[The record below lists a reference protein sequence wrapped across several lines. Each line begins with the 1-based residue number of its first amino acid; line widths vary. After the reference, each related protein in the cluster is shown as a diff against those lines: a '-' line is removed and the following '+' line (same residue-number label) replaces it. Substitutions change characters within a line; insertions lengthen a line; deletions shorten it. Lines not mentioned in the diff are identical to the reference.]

1 MHRTALAIAAVVLSA
16 AQMTHA
22 QAPARARPAAPAKSR
37 ALMAIDAAS
46 NAIGILRGVQ
56 MTDALVT
63 IRYSATGTMYDVRP
77 PGTPAA
83 DWPASKITAYTA
95 RVAFD
100 VPGMRVEYEHAGA
113 APGPPSV
120 KATEVV
126 GLTYAWN
133 ENAAGDAQPM
143 PALVRDR
150 LLQIWMLPAGA
161 LKAARAAGDKAQVS
175 MDGGFTVLTFPVAGT
190 TEKIWINDKQLIER
204 VEVPIRHPVLG
215 DTVIEASYSGY
226 ADLGDVAYKSDV
238 LFPAHIV
245 QKLGGKTVLDL
256 NITIV
261 NAYNPYVVF
270 PIPENVERA
279 SGGSK

>member
-1 MHRTALAIAAVVLSA
+1 MHRTALVIAAAILA
-16 AQMTHA
+16 AQIIHA
-22 QAPARARPAAPAKSR
+22 QAPARARPVAPPKSP
-37 ALMAIDAAS
+37 ALIAIDAAS

-63 IRYSATGTMYDVRP
+63 IRYSAVGTMYDVRP
-77 PGTPAA
+77 PGTVA

-120 KATEVV
+120 KTTEVV

-143 PALVRDR
+143 PALARDR

-161 LKAARAAGDKAQVS
+161 LKAARAAGDKTQVAV
-175 MDGGFTVLTFPVAGT
+175 DGGSTVLTFPVAGT
-190 TEKIWINDKQLIER
+190 TEKVWINDKHLIDR
-204 VEVPIRHPVLG
+204 VEAPIRHPVLG
-215 DTVIEASYSGY
+215 DTVLEASYSGY
-226 ADLGDVAYKSDV
+226 ADLGDASYKSDV

-245 QKLGGKTVLDL
+245 QKLGGRTVFDL

>member
-1 MHRTALAIAAVVLSA
+1 MHRTALVIAAAILA
-16 AQMTHA
+16 AQIIHA
-22 QAPARARPAAPAKSR
+22 QAPARARPAAPPKR
-37 ALMAIDAAS
+37 PALVAIDAAS

-63 IRYSATGTMYDVRP
+63 IRYSAVGTMYDVRP
-77 PGTPAA
+77 PGTVA

-120 KATEVV
+120 KTTEVV

-161 LKAARAAGDKAQVS
+161 LKAARAAGDK
-175 MDGGFTVLTFPVAGT
+175 T
-190 TEKIWINDKQLIER
+190 
-204 VEVPIRHPVLG
+204 
-215 DTVIEASYSGY
+215 
-226 ADLGDVAYKSDV
+226 
-238 LFPAHIV
+238 
-245 QKLGGKTVLDL
+245 
-256 NITIV
+256 
-261 NAYNPYVVF
+261 
-270 PIPENVERA
+270 
-279 SGGSK
+279 